1 MNKGNLVKG
10 LSWFLAATAV
20 FALILFLVSGLLED
34 HLFDFLL
41 FVGMLFIISDL
52 VKRYK
57 TEKKKWHISAIV
69 FFAGLSLLYVVYFLI
84 KLGAF

>member
-1 MNKGNLVKG
+1 MNKGKLVKT
-10 LSWFLAATAV
+10 LSWFLAAVAV
-20 FALILFLVSGLLED
+20 FALILFLMSGLLED

-57 TEKKKWHISAIV
+57 TEKKKWHVSAIA
-69 FFAGLSLLYVVYFLI
+69 FFALVTIVYVVYFFLI
-84 KLGAF
+84 AGN

>member
-1 MNKGNLVKG
+1 MNKANLVKG
-10 LSWFLAATAV
+10 ISWFAALIAV
-20 FALILFLVSGLLED
+20 FSLILFLASGLIED
-34 HLFDFLL
+34 HLFDLIL

-69 FFAGLSLLYVVYFLI
+69 FFALVSVAYAAYFFLT
-84 KLGAF
+84 LA